1 MIDTEIKYSI
11 HHVAVYIILQ
21 STYTSEVISA
31 FSLRFVVVNLGVN
44 PVNHALKSIFI
55 ATLYPKIEV

>member
-21 STYTSEVISA
+21 STYTSEVSA